1 MFDSGAVAATFE
13 QHQKIAPPPKN
24 NNNNSIPQSTMP
36 SSAQV
41 EQPQQQP
48 QSASALLAKRER
60 RLRLE
65 KVGSYRV
72 GRTLGRGNF
81 AQVRIAYHEIAN
93 VKVCYGYEHF
103 PKPYFRDRPKYLK

>member
-1 MFDSGAVAATFE
+1 MFDSGAIATTFE

-24 NNNNSIPQSTMP
+24 NNNNNSIPQSTMP
-36 SSAQV
+36 SSAAV
-41 EQPQQQP
+41 EQPQQQQP

-93 VKVCYGYEHF
+93 VKVCYG
-103 PKPYFRDRPKYLK
+103 